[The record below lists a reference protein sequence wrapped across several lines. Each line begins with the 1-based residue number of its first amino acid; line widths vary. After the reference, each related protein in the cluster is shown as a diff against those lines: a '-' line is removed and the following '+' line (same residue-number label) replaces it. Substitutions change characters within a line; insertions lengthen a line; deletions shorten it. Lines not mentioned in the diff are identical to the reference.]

1 MLASP
6 QNPLIALE
14 IHDVSFWE
22 PRRVLP
28 ILPVMEKW
36 GYNALVLHQ
45 NDLLDAC
52 TQLGLTANYGVSD
65 LRLKKVRSNVA
76 WLNRLVDLL
85 AAFDAKLF
93 LEIKEPSFHDYAQ
106 EMFPALFA
114 PDGTANLGSA
124 GWAAFCRRKVDDLL
138 ARAPGIGGLVVNL
151 SSPESRV
158 SMPDLAATAERPLN
172 LPDWFDSMIT
182 AFREPLAAQGK
193 ALWVRDFSYTADVQ
207 SDVLAAI
214 NRCEGKVGASVKATA
229 HDYFPEFPDNPG
241 AGAVTAPLIL
251 EFDASGE
258 HMGWGVIPNC
268 RVEELRRRMSFFRD
282 VGASGFLMRTSWEAI
297 SGMNALDNLSAV
309 NVFALPVLM
318 HEDCDAIAIVLEWL
332 KDQFSFEGPAAK
344 EAAELLL
351 ESWHIPAAAYW
362 DGKVFPRHSC
372 LPSSWQEGWLS
383 METSGMG
390 RRDRALGIVPDD
402 PRLSDAARVKLF
414 KEKEAATRK
423 ASTLSSRAEALKNDL
438 PPDLVALFAAFR
450 WLPLFARQFELAIKA
465 TFLAA
470 RNRPEDRPELSD
482 LIAQLD
488 QLAACAEDQLSK
500 TRDIPHHATVLFAP
514 DQIRRFTASLQQD
527 G

>member
-1 MLASP
+1 MLATP

-45 NDLLDAC
+45 NDLLDVC

-65 LRLKKVRSNVA
+65 LRLKKVRNNAA

-85 AAFDAKLF
+85 ATFDAKLF
-93 LEIKEPSFHDYAQ
+93 LEIKEPSFHDYVQ

-114 PDGTANLGSA
+114 PDGTADLGSE
-124 GWAAFCRRKVDDLL
+124 GWADFCRSKVDDLL
-138 ARAPGIGGLVVNL
+138 SRVPGIGGLVVNL

-158 SMPDLAATAERPLN
+158 SMPDLAATADRPLD
-172 LPDWFDSMIT
+172 LPGWFDSMIA
-182 AFREPLAAQGK
+182 AFRKPLAAQGK
-193 ALWVRDFSYTADVQ
+193 ALWVRDFSYTAVVQ

-214 NRCEGKVGASVKATA
+214 NRCEGTVGASVKATA

-241 AGAVTAPLIL
+241 ASAVTAPLIL

-268 RVEELRRRMSFFRD
+268 RVEELRHRMVFYRD
-282 VGASGFLMRTSWEAI
+282 VGAVGFLMRTSWEAI

-309 NVFALPVLM
+309 NVFALPLLM
-318 HEDCDAIAIVLEWL
+318 HEDRDAAAIVLEWL
-332 KDQFSFEGPAAK
+332 KEQFSVEGAAAK

-390 RRDRALGIVPDD
+390 RRDRAMGIVPDD
-402 PRLSDAARVKLF
+402 PRLSDAARVTLF
-414 KEKEAATRK
+414 REKEAATCQ
-423 ASTLSSRAEALKNDL
+423 ASVLAARAEALKVDL
-438 PPDLVALFAAFR
+438 PPDLAALFGAFR
-450 WLPLFARQFELAIKA
+450 WLPLFARQFELAIKS

-470 RNRPEDRPELSD
+470 RNRAEDRPEVSD
-482 LIAQLD
+482 LIARLD
-488 QLAACAEDQLSK
+488 ELAVQAEDQLSK
-500 TRDIPHHATVLFAP
+500 MQDIPHHAHVLFDP
-514 DQIRRFTASLQQD
+514 EQIRRFAASLQQD
-527 G
+527 A